1 MTCFSRC
8 LASLGVLSLLIA
20 SGCATSLGARNYP
33 LVWGNPHAA
42 SETLSQTPEE
52 HYQRIARIR
61 AHDARALS
69 EDLDILFMTD
79 RTSRLTRWHDR

>member
-1 MTCFSRC
+1 MICYLRC
-8 LASLGVLSLLIA
+8 LATLGVLSLLVA
-20 SGCATSLGARNYP
+20 SGCVTSLGAEGRP

-42 SETLSQTPEE
+42 TETLSQTPEE

-61 AHDARALS
+61 VHDARALS